1 MGMIFGLI
9 LNVPKV
15 IVVLLLLGILAGGIY
30 CAPGWVERAK
40 GTAEQAKDTVQSVR
54 IPDSEVDISI
64 EGELNGTGVGVEVE
78 KRGDTITL
86 SAGKTVIPPDQR
98 THGLRGR
105 ASMEIRTPTPIPPE
119 AEAII
124 LWSANMI
131 EGENIPVIEIET
143 GKVFQI
149 RVIVQMDNG
158 TYQDLPEGTQPELE
172 VADPDRLRLD
182 GTGRVLAPYDGE
194 TILKATAGFLSTQ
207 AKIMARG
214 GPALD
219 IQDLTRL
226 VIDPGRIDLSRVGE
240 KAPVRVMGN
249 YGKSQELKP
258 LPQEYLPMLK
268 LESMTPHIFIIDED
282 GMIEA
287 KEIGTGSLNV
297 WLLDK
302 RAEKMGTVI
311 VGAVQEERT
320 GEAETPREI
329 TGTDASFRDD
339 TIVKIQMQP
348 TSIVVTPGEAGSPE
362 RIIVT
367 HKNGQETTLGS
378 NSEGVEYELERMEP
392 DSIAHWVMEKTRD
405 LTEDMILDENGS
417 VTVHAQKN
425 TTSVWLVARHR
436 GHTTRTRLDVRSLG
450 DRRAMAQNQCQ
461 DATSKGMLMVEHQR
475 WTGNE
480 AGWAAS
486 ALGGREFR
494 IYPEFKGT
502 VIEFPCGGIDDMSN
516 AIHNG
521 NNIPWTVRAYPFHPT
536 PTDNRPESLEPAILQ
551 GQTIITIEEGT
562 SAMLPILHTLSPDG
576 SLSRMNDTASLTPTP
591 VSSDP
596 AIVSID
602 SGGRSITANKEGNA
616 TVLVSGNNK
625 SDKAITVVV
634 TRK

>member
-1 MGMIFGLI
+1 MGTIFGLI
-9 LNVPKV
+9 LGVPKV
-15 IVVLLLLGILAGGIY
+15 IVVLLLLGLLAGGMY
-30 CAPGWVERAK
+30 CAPGWVEQAK
-40 GTAEQAKDTVQSVR
+40 GTAEQARDRVQSVR
-54 IPDSEVDISI
+54 TPGSEVDISI

-98 THGLRGR
+98 THGLRAR

-119 AEAII
+119 AEAIL

-131 EGENIPVIEIET
+131 EGEDMPVIEIET

-149 RVIVQMDNG
+149 RIIVQMDNG
-158 TYQDLPEGTQPELE
+158 TYQDLPEGTQPRLE

-182 GTGRVLAPYDGE
+182 GTGKVLAPYDGE
-194 TILKATAGFLSTQ
+194 TILKATAGFLSTE
-207 AKIMARG
+207 AKVMAKG

-219 IQDLTRL
+219 IQALTKL
-226 VIDPGRIDLSRVGE
+226 VIDPERIDLSRVGE
-240 KAPVRVMGN
+240 KARVRVMGE
-249 YGKSQELKP
+249 YGRAQELKP

-268 LESMTPHIFIIDED
+268 LESKTPHIFIIDED

-287 KEIGTGSLNV
+287 RGIGSGSLNV

-302 RAEKMGTVI
+302 RTEKTGTVI
-311 VGAVQEERT
+311 VGAVQEEET
-320 GEAETPREI
+320 GEAGTPQEI

-348 TSIVVTPGEAGSPE
+348 TSIIVTPGEAGSPE

-378 NSEGVEYELERMEP
+378 NSEDVEYELERMEA
-392 DSIAHWVMEKTRD
+392 SKIAHWVIEKTGD
-405 LTEDMILDENGS
+405 LTEAMILDENGS
-417 VTVHAQKN
+417 VTVHATMN
-425 TTSVWLVARHR
+425 TTSVWLVARYR

-461 DATSKGMLMVEHQR
+461 DTTPKGMLMVEHQR

-480 AGWAAS
+480 AGWSAS

-494 IYPEFKGT
+494 VYPEFKGT
-502 VIEFPCGGIDDMSN
+502 VIEFPCSGIDDMSN
-516 AIHNG
+516 AIHTG

-536 PTDNRPESLEPAILQ
+536 PGDNRPQNLEPAILR

-562 SAMLPILHTLSPDG
+562 SVRLPILHTLSPDG
-576 SLSRMNDTASLTPTP
+576 SLARMNDTDSLRPTP

-596 AIVSID
+596 TIVSID
-602 SGGRSITANKEGNA
+602 GGGRSITANKEGNA
-616 TVLVSGNNK
+616 TVLVSGKNK
-625 SDKAITVVV
+625 NDKAITVVV
-634 TRK
+634 TKK